1 MKRKFLLTLPLA
13 CFALIGMT
21 ACGSDDIEENVI
33 YAAPT
38 GKETA
43 RVVRSHLLM
52 YVQPLKN

>member
-38 GKETA
+38 GK
-43 RVVRSHLLM
+43 
-52 YVQPLKN
+52 

>member
-43 RVVRSHLLM
+43 KGS
-52 YVQPLKN
+52 KK